1 MKNEGDALE
10 ALPDPFL
17 PIQRS
22 SHLRHALI
30 LHCNPSQ
37 AIALASGAAVAMF
50 PTVSQPLHNRAL
62 GVSAFAAFGPTGKC
76 RNFQKYFQKKV
87 CERDF

>member
-1 MKNEGDALE
+1 MKKEGDALE

-22 SHLRHALI
+22 SHLRHALV

-37 AIALASGAAVAMF
+37 AIALASGAAAVAMF
-50 PTVSQPLHNRAL
+50 PTVTQPLHNRAL
-62 GVSAFAAFGPTGKC
+62 GVSALLRSFWANWKV
-76 RNFQKYFQKKV
+76 QKFPEIFPEKRYA
-87 CERDF
+87 